1 MKTDDTQD
9 LSGNNVDGDIITEW
23 RQEHGEE

>member
-1 MKTDDTQD
+1 MKTVDTQD
-9 LSGNNVDGDIITEW
+9 LSGNNVDGYIITEW